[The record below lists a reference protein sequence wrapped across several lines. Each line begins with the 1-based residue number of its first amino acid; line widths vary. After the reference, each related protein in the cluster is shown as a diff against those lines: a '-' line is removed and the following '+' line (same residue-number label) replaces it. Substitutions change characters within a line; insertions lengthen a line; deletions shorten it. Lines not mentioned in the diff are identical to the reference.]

1 MSELKSVI
9 NCSESEQL
17 VVKNFSNDSVGSRLM
32 SMGILPG
39 SLITIER
46 IAPLKGGFC
55 LKTLTG
61 QKLALRYQEA
71 KSIMVE

>member
-9 NCSESEQL
+9 NYRVSEQL

-46 IAPLKGGFC
+46 IAPMKGGFC

-71 KSIMVE
+71 ESIMVE